1 MKKIILSCLAWATT
15 TNILLF
21 AQNGVP
27 ITSVRVSQIPT
38 RDVKSDIWNKSQE
51 AVIPVMPQNVTNP
64 QLLKAS
70 VTNMKVK
77 SVNDGNKIAIL
88 MEWTDSTRDA
98 TVAVDKFSDQ
108 VAIQLPMNPDTV
120 PNYMMGNKKGRVHII
135 HWKALWQDDIEK
147 GFQDVKTAHPNYWTD
162 IYYFQEKKSD
172 GTTTAAKDATVDQF
186 KSKEAKNYMAGAYA
200 GNPMSIFDRKEP
212 SEEALSEGY
221 GTLATQEKQDAAAWG
236 VWENNTWKVII
247 VRALNSSDP
256 QDAPLLRNT
265 QICFAVWNG
274 SANNIGA
281 KKHYSMWNDLII
293 GK

>member
-1 MKKIILSCLAWATT
+1 MKKIILLSLAITT
-15 TNILLF
+15 SILLH

-27 ITSVRVSQIPT
+27 ITSVKVSGIPA
-38 RDVKSDIWNKSQE
+38 RDAKSDIWNNAQVF
-51 AVIPVMPQNVTNP
+51 VIPVMPQNVTNP

-70 VTNMKVK
+70 VANVKVK
-77 SVNDGNKIAIL
+77 SINDGNKIAFLI
-88 MEWTDSTRDA
+88 EWTDSTRDA
-98 TVAVDKFSDQ
+98 TVDVDKFSDQ
-108 VAIQLPMNPDTV
+108 VALQLPLNPDTV
-120 PNYMMGNKKGRVHII
+120 PNFMMGQKKGRVHII
-135 HWKALWQDDIEK
+135 HWKAVWQDDIEK

-162 IYYFQEKKSD
+162 IYYFQEKNAD

-212 SEEALSEGY
+212 VEETLAEGY
-221 GTLATQEKQDAAAWG
+221 GTLTTQEKQDATAWG

-247 VRALNSSDP
+247 VRSLVSTDP
-256 QDAPLLRNT
+256 LDAPLAKNT

-274 SANNIGA
+274 TFKNVGA

-293 GK
+293 AK